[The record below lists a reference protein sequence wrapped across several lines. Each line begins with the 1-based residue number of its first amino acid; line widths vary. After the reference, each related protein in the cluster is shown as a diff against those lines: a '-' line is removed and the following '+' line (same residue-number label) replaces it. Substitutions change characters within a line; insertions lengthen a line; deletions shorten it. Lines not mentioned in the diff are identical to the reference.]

1 MFCRHVLGNISGR
14 FRGISRFGGN
24 FAGFR
29 GNTWI
34 SRVRNRAK
42 YQKPCLLI
50 GIVLSSAAIW
60 NLSNSL
66 AGCSTIK
73 LTVGQTFMSNDTLA
87 LLIINVLLFSCC
99 FYHNMWSTK
108 TSQSPAAYY
117 LLWLI
122 TELSEMCFQ
131 SFKCRWSCESSAEE
145 FYHKRENS
153 TAAHKSN

>member
-1 MFCRHVLGNISGR
+1 MRNFCKLWFLQKFFWSLICVSGLNDWQR
-14 FRGISRFGGN
+14 KRLSRN
-24 FAGFR
+24 KWSA
-29 GNTWI
+29 
-34 SRVRNRAK
+34 
-42 YQKPCLLI
+42 CLLI
-50 GIVLSSAAIW
+50 SIVLSSAAIW

-131 SFKCRWSCESSAEE
+131 SFKCRWTCESSAEE